1 MAGRKKSSAREV
13 VELDQTFMSIT
24 GTPPKRKKSS
34 ASTVLVSIACL
45 ILLAAIAGGV
55 WLLFSD
61 NWLTMDPVTVAGV
74 DLTGLTKKEA
84 KETLQEAFL
93 RYQTNPVTVTVMDDT
108 LEIHPAAVG
117 VRIDAETAVDTLYWT
132 PGQFDIWD
140 YVTMNAS
147 AIRSVVETL
156 GQKYNSE
163 LTETSIQVEGTMPS
177 LDPGAA
183 DTEGQ
188 TLVIKIGTPEMG
200 LDTEALYN
208 RAVEAYISGIFA
220 VSGECTVIE
229 PSVPNAQALY
239 EEYLIPPVDAYM
251 DMTTFQVVPER
262 FGYGIDPTEAA
273 EMLTNTQFGQEIR
286 ISFGKIRPAVVSGD
300 LGNLLFQDILGECST
315 PYSGSDNS
323 NRNINLLLS
332 CEKMNGVVLMP
343 GETFSYN
350 YCLGERTAANGWK
363 PAASYVGGDTVDTY
377 GGGIC
382 QGSSTLYNCV
392 LQADLKINQRYNH
405 GYISSYTEPGLDAT
419 VSWGIVDF
427 VFTNSTNWPIKLEAY
442 RQNGKYTVR
451 IYGTDEK
458 DYFVKMTYK
467 VLDTTPFETVYEEV
481 PEDNNP
487 KGYKDGQQ
495 IVDPY
500 TGYTVVT
507 YKNRYDKATGKLI
520 ETVQEATNRYN
531 KRDRVVIKI
540 IPAATPETTEVTG
553 ASEASE

>member
-1 MAGRKKSSAREV
+1 MAGRKKPSAREV
-13 VELDQTFMSIT
+13 VELDQTFMSIAD
-24 GTPPKRKKSS
+24 TPPKRKKKS
-34 ASTVLVSIACL
+34 ASTILVSIACL

-61 NWLTMDPVTVAGV
+61 NWLTMEPVTIAGV

-93 RYQTNPVTVTVMDDT
+93 RYQTIPVTVTVMDDT

-132 PGQFDIWD
+132 PDQFDIWD
-140 YVTMNAS
+140 YVTMNTS

-156 GQKYNSE
+156 GQKYNTD
-163 LTETSIQVEGTMPS
+163 LTETTVQVEGTMPS

-183 DTEGQ
+183 ETEGQ
-188 TLVIKIGTPEMG
+188 TLVIKIGSPEMG
-200 LDTEALYN
+200 LDTEDLYN

-220 VSGECTVIE
+220 VSGECTVID
-229 PSVPNAQALY
+229 PSIPNAEALS
-239 EEYLIPPVDAYM
+239 EEHYIPPLDAYM
-251 DMTTFQVVPER
+251 DMTTFQVVPEKY
-262 FGYGIDPTEAA
+262 GYGVDAA
-273 EMLTNTQFGQEIR
+273 EISKQLTNTEYGQEIR
-286 ISFGKIRPAVVSGD
+286 VSFQRIAPEVVSGD
-300 LGNLLFQDILGECST
+300 LANMLFQDILGECTT
-315 PYSGSDNS
+315 PYGGYDS
-323 NRNINLLLS
+323 NDRNTNLRLS

-350 YCLGERTAANGWK
+350 LCLGERTPGNGWR

-405 GYISSYTEPGLDAT
+405 GYISSYTQPGLDAT
-419 VSWGIVDF
+419 VSWGAVDF
-427 VFTNSTNWPIKLEAY
+427 VFTNSTNWPIKLEAH

-458 DYFVKMTYK
+458 DYYVKMTYK
-467 VLDTTPFETVYEEV
+467 ILDSTPYETVYREI
-481 PEDNNP
+481 PENDNP
-487 KGYKDGQQ
+487 KGYKDGDQ

-507 YKNRYDKATGKLI
+507 YKNRYSKATNALI
-520 ETVQEATNRYN
+520 ETVREATNRYS
-531 KRDRVVIKI
+531 KRDRVIAKI
-540 IPAATPETTEVTG
+540 IPT
-553 ASEASE
+553 EASQPTETAQATE

>member
-13 VELDQTFMSIT
+13 VELDQTFMSIA
-24 GTPPKRKKSS
+24 GTPPKRKKKS

-61 NWLTMDPVTVAGV
+61 NWLTMEPVTVAGV

-93 RYQTNPVTVTVMDDT
+93 RYQTIPVTVTVMDDT

-132 PGQFDIWD
+132 PEQFDIRD

-147 AIRSVVETL
+147 AVRSVVETL
-156 GQKYNSE
+156 GQKYNTD
-163 LTETSIQVEGTMPS
+163 LTETTVRVEGTMPS

-183 DTEGQ
+183 ETEGQ
-188 TLVIKIGTPEMG
+188 TLVIKIGSPEMG

-208 RAVEAYISGIFA
+208 RALEAYISGIFA
-220 VSGECTVIE
+220 VSGECTVID
-229 PSVPNAQALY
+229 PSVPNAEALS
-239 EEYLIPPVDAYM
+239 EEHYTPPVDAYM
-251 DMTTFQVVPER
+251 DLTTFQVVPEKY
-262 FGYGIDPTEAA
+262 GYGVDAA
-273 EMLTNTQFGQEIR
+273 EIAEQLTNTEYGQEIR
-286 ISFGKIRPAVVSGD
+286 VSFKKIAPEVVSGD
-300 LGNLLFQDILGECST
+300 LANVLFQDILGECST
-315 PYSGSDNS
+315 PYSGNDS
-323 NRNINLLLS
+323 NDRNTNLRLS

-350 YCLGERTAANGWK
+350 LCLGERTAANGWR
-363 PAASYVGGDTVDTY
+363 PAASYVGGETVDTY

-392 LQADLKINQRYNH
+392 LLADLKINQRYNH
-405 GYISSYTEPGLDAT
+405 GYISSYTQPGLDAT
-419 VSWGIVDF
+419 VSWGAVDF
-427 VFTNSTNWPIKLEAY
+427 VFTNSTNWPIKLEAF

-458 DYFVKMTYK
+458 DYYVKMTYK
-467 VLDTTPFETVYEEV
+467 ILDSTPYETIYREI
-481 PEDNNP
+481 PEDDNP

-507 YKNRYDKATGKLI
+507 YKSRYNKATDELI
-520 ETVQEATNRYN
+520 ETVREATNRYS
-531 KRDRVVIKI
+531 KRDRVIAKI
-540 IPAATPETTEVTG
+540 IPTT
-553 ASEASE
+553 ASEPTEITQATE